1 MAAVLGVARI
11 VDLVEGVLEATQG
24 VAGKGAAGSAG
35 GFGNALAVFFGEAA
49 GLAEELLRV
58 FLQGADPKL
67 FGALEVLIEVGAVAF
82 KALGEAKRG
91 PVGDFVEG
99 ALVDGRIMETFRLQR
114 AVTVLAVP
122 GVG

>member
-1 MAAVLGVARI
+1 MALTSGEPQSSVF
-11 VDLVEGVLEATQG
+11 ETTQ
-24 VAGKGAAGSAG
+24 GAAGSAG

-99 ALVDGRIMETFRLQR
+99 VLVDGGVIEKWYQSPKRS
-114 AVTVLAVP
+114 LACRKRSDLRSMALRV
-122 GVG
+122 